1 MKLTHVIFSW
11 LSFWALL
18 SAHNLAADTQGI
30 NAHGLRSGWL
40 KSNGQYTAALEIH
53 LAPGWKTYWRAPG
66 DTGFPPQFDFSGSR
80 NAQELEII
88 WPAPILFGP
97 QDMWSIGYSGH
108 VVLPL
113 LVQPSDP
120 QSLVELNLKA
130 SLGIC
135 DDICIPAA
143 LSFSGVL
150 SPDSR
155 TPDPKIIAAL
165 ANLPYS
171 KSEAGLK
178 ALACTFSA
186 SGDTIEI
193 DVQLSLPPTGDQ
205 EIVMIEYSR
214 LGHWVSMQHPKR
226 NGQVLSAKGFLH
238 GDAGRPSDLRGSDV
252 SITVVGS
259 NYTVDAGTCA
269 P

>member
-120 QSLVELNLKA
+120 QSLVELNIKA

-135 DDICIPAA
+135 DDI
-143 LSFSGVL
+143 
-150 SPDSR
+150 
-155 TPDPKIIAAL
+155 
-165 ANLPYS
+165 
-171 KSEAGLK
+171 
-178 ALACTFSA
+178 
-186 SGDTIEI
+186 
-193 DVQLSLPPTGDQ
+193 
-205 EIVMIEYSR
+205 
-214 LGHWVSMQHPKR
+214 
-226 NGQVLSAKGFLH
+226 
-238 GDAGRPSDLRGSDV
+238 
-252 SITVVGS
+252 
-259 NYTVDAGTCA
+259 
-269 P
+269 